1 MREKLLLLNCL
12 HHLLYGTLELDV
24 TTREV
29 VGRRVVDL
37 DVRLQRLIFHRDTID
52 VGTSYLG
59 DTEDKV
65 RD

>member
-1 MREKLLLLNCL
+1 MREKLLLLNRL

-37 DVRLQRLIFHRDTID
+37 DIRL
-52 VGTSYLG
+52 
-59 DTEDKV
+59 
-65 RD
+65 